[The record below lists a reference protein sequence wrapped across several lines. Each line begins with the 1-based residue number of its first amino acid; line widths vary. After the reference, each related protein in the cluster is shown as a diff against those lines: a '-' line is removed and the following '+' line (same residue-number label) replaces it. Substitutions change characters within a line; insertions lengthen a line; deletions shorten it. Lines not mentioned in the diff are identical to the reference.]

1 MIYTKVLHDEM
12 VRDKLARK
20 QLAETHAVS
29 SDRITQW
36 LRLVKLLEKKKREI
50 EALSDYWDRK
60 VITERWLR
68 NLRRRR

>member
-12 VRDKLARK
+12 VRDKLTRK
-20 QLAETHAVS
+20 QLAERHAVS

-60 VITERWLR
+60 VVTERWLR

>member
-1 MIYTKVLHDEM
+1 VIYTKVLHDEM
-12 VRDKLARK
+12 VRDKLTRK
-20 QLAETHAVS
+20 QLAERHAVS

-60 VITERWLR
+60 VVTERWLR